1 MVRVFGLHNNNSD
14 ANHSGLRLLLVSPAL
29 PEFAVVSELVAE
41 TTELVGVFGGDAT
54 AEVENDVAE
63 FVDGSKVRIYE
74 IPLCIKK

>member
-14 ANHSGLRLLLVSPAL
+14 ANHSGLRLAL

-41 TTELVGVFGGDAT
+41 TTESVGVFGGDAT